1 MDAEIFIRYGGASA
15 AMVRVFWELCVVFCD
30 EVECRATVGHVTQ
43 SMSGCQHLPPFDAE
57 CRTAPKRSKI
67 NRTKTIRIDP
77 IRHGAR

>member
-43 SMSGCQHLPPFDAE
+43 SIVAMRLWWRR
-57 CRTAPKRSKI
+57 RT
-67 NRTKTIRIDP
+67 T
-77 IRHGAR
+77 